1 MKAIRTLMLVLVLSV
16 CAYAGEMDNGR
27 TGDMDN
33 GKTGDQGN
41 GGRTAVT
48 YSVTETALQLLQSI
62 SLLF

>member
-1 MKAIRTLMLVLVLSV
+1 MKAVRALMLVLVLSV
-16 CAYAGEMDNGR
+16 CAYA
-27 TGDMDN
+27 GDMDN

-48 YSVTETALQLLQSI
+48 YSVTETALQLLQSM